1 MRGQGLIITL
11 LTCAFAAALFGLAR
25 TAPARGGQPCSP
37 EALIEMDA
45 MRGTVGI
52 AIDVRNTVYT
62 AIRET
67 GCVFSIAPSSAP
79 VLLARV
85 KGTPAVIA
93 VDRMRQV
100 YVGTEEGEIFRITPN
115 GGASAVYPLGIRPV
129 GMDIDRDGTLFAAT
143 ESGTVIRLEQSA
155 FTPAP

>member
-1 MRGQGLIITL
+1 MKRQGLIITIL
-11 LTCAFAAALFGLAR
+11 ACAFAAALFGLAR
-25 TAPARGGQPCSP
+25 TAPAGGGQACSP

-62 AIRET
+62 AIRDT
-67 GCVFSIAPSSAP
+67 GCVFSTAPSSAP
-79 VLLARV
+79 VLLARI

-100 YVGTEEGEIFRITPN
+100 YVGTEEGEIVRIAPN
-115 GGASAVYPLGIRPV
+115 GGPSAIYSLGVRPV

-143 ESGTVIRLEQSA
+143 ESGTVIRLEQAA
-155 FTPAP
+155 FAPAP

>member
-25 TAPARGGQPCSP
+25 TAPAGGGQACSP

-93 VDRMRQV
+93 VDWMRQV